1 LMLFRIPMPTP
12 LNKLITLHC
21 LNYLPVLTELFAGLD
36 LKQ

>member
-1 LMLFRIPMPTP
+1 LMLFQTLTPTP